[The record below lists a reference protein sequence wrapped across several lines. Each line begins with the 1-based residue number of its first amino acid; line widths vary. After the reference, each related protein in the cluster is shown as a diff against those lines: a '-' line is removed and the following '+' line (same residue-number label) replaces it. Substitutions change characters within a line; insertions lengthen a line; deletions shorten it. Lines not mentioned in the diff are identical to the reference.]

1 MLLGIALARIVL
13 SVLLEAYMSILFIRL
28 ILDWVAV
35 LTRWKP
41 RGFIYTLI
49 NAVYVVTDPT
59 LNYLRRFIKTIAN
72 GTYVSGLKF
81 YCAVIWFRSCAYV
94 HIDSHK
100 TACL

>member
-28 ILDWVAV
+28 LLDWVAV

-49 NAVYVVTDPT
+49 NAVYVVTDPP
-59 LNYLRRFIKTIAN
+59 LNYLRRFIKPLPMGPMYLDLSFI
-72 GTYVSGLKF
+72 VLWFGLGLVRMF
-81 YCAVIWFRSCAYV
+81 I
-94 HIDSHK
+94 
-100 TACL
+100 

>member
-49 NAVYVVTDPT
+49 NAVYVVTDPP
-59 LNYLRRFIKTIAN
+59 LNYLRRFIKPLPMGPMYLDLSFI
-72 GTYVSGLKF
+72 VLWFGLGLVRMF
-81 YCAVIWFRSCAYV
+81 I
-94 HIDSHK
+94 
-100 TACL
+100 

>member
-49 NAVYVVTDPT
+49 NAVYVVTDSP
-59 LNYLRRFIKTIAN
+59 LNYLRRFIKPLPMGPMYLDLSFI
-72 GTYVSGLKF
+72 VLWFGLGLVRMF
-81 YCAVIWFRSCAYV
+81 I
-94 HIDSHK
+94 
-100 TACL
+100 

>member
-49 NAVYVVTDPT
+49 NAVYVVTDPP
-59 LNYLRRFIKTIAN
+59 LNYLRRFIKPLPMGPMYLDLSFILLW
-72 GTYVSGLKF
+72 VGLGLVRMF
-81 YCAVIWFRSCAYV
+81 I
-94 HIDSHK
+94 
-100 TACL
+100 

>member
-1 MLLGIALARIVL
+1 MLLGIALARLVL

-49 NAVYVVTDPT
+49 NAVYVVTDPP
-59 LNYLRRFIKTIAN
+59 LNYLRRFIKPLPMGPMYLDLSFI
-72 GTYVSGLKF
+72 VLWFGLGLVRMF
-81 YCAVIWFRSCAYV
+81 I
-94 HIDSHK
+94 
-100 TACL
+100 

>member
-49 NAVYVVTDPT
+49 NAVYVVTDPP
-59 LNYLRRFIKTIAN
+59 LNYLRRFIKTLPMGPMYLDLSFI
-72 GTYVSGLKF
+72 VLWFGLGLVRMF
-81 YCAVIWFRSCAYV
+81 I
-94 HIDSHK
+94 
-100 TACL
+100 

>member
-49 NAVYVVTDPT
+49 NAVYVVTNPP
-59 LNYLRRFIKTIAN
+59 LNYLRRFIKPLPMGPMYLDLSFI
-72 GTYVSGLKF
+72 VLWFGLGLVRMF
-81 YCAVIWFRSCAYV
+81 I
-94 HIDSHK
+94 
-100 TACL
+100 

>member
-28 ILDWVAV
+28 ILDWVAA

-49 NAVYVVTDPT
+49 NAVYVVTDPP
-59 LNYLRRFIKTIAN
+59 LNYLRRFIKPLPMGPMYLDLSFI
-72 GTYVSGLKF
+72 VLWFGLGLVRMF
-81 YCAVIWFRSCAYV
+81 I
-94 HIDSHK
+94 
-100 TACL
+100 

>member
-49 NAVYVVTDPT
+49 NAVYVVTDPP
-59 LNYLRRFIKTIAN
+59 LNYLRRFIKPLPMGPMYLDLSFI
-72 GTYVSGLKF
+72 VLWFGLGLMRMF
-81 YCAVIWFRSCAYV
+81 I
-94 HIDSHK
+94 
-100 TACL
+100 

>member
-49 NAVYVVTDPT
+49 NAVYVVTDPP
-59 LNYLRRFIKTIAN
+59 LNYLRRFIKPLPMGSMYLDLSFI
-72 GTYVSGLKF
+72 VLWFGLGLVRMF
-81 YCAVIWFRSCAYV
+81 I
-94 HIDSHK
+94 
-100 TACL
+100 

>member
-35 LTRWKP
+35 FTRWKP

-49 NAVYVVTDPT
+49 NAVYVVTDPP
-59 LNYLRRFIKTIAN
+59 LNYLRRFIKPLPMGPMYLDLSFI
-72 GTYVSGLKF
+72 VLWFGLGLVRMF
-81 YCAVIWFRSCAYV
+81 I
-94 HIDSHK
+94 
-100 TACL
+100 

>member
-1 MLLGIALARIVL
+1 MLLGIAFARIVL

-49 NAVYVVTDPT
+49 NAVYVVTDPP
-59 LNYLRRFIKTIAN
+59 LNYLRRFIKPLPMGPMYLDLSFI
-72 GTYVSGLKF
+72 VLWFGLGLVRMF
-81 YCAVIWFRSCAYV
+81 I
-94 HIDSHK
+94 
-100 TACL
+100 

>member
-49 NAVYVVTDPT
+49 NAVYVVTDPP
-59 LNYLRRFIKTIAN
+59 LNYLRRFIKPLPMGPMCLDLSFI
-72 GTYVSGLKF
+72 VLWFGLGLVRMF
-81 YCAVIWFRSCAYV
+81 I
-94 HIDSHK
+94 
-100 TACL
+100 

>member
-28 ILDWVAV
+28 VLDWVAV

-49 NAVYVVTDPT
+49 NAVYVVTDPP
-59 LNYLRRFIKTIAN
+59 LNYLRRFIKPLPMGPMYLDLSFI
-72 GTYVSGLKF
+72 VLWFGLGLVRMF
-81 YCAVIWFRSCAYV
+81 I
-94 HIDSHK
+94 
-100 TACL
+100 

>member
-28 ILDWVAV
+28 VLDWVAV

-49 NAVYVVTDPT
+49 NAVYVVTDPP
-59 LNYLRRFIKTIAN
+59 LNYLRRFIKPLPMGSMYLDLSFI
-72 GTYVSGLKF
+72 VLWFGLGLVRMF
-81 YCAVIWFRSCAYV
+81 I
-94 HIDSHK
+94 
-100 TACL
+100 

>member
-49 NAVYVVTDPT
+49 NAVYVVTDPP
-59 LNYLRRFIKTIAN
+59 LNYLRRFIKPLPMGPMYLDLSFI
-72 GTYVSGLKF
+72 VLWFGLGL
-81 YCAVIWFRSCAYV
+81 VRMLI
-94 HIDSHK
+94 
-100 TACL
+100 